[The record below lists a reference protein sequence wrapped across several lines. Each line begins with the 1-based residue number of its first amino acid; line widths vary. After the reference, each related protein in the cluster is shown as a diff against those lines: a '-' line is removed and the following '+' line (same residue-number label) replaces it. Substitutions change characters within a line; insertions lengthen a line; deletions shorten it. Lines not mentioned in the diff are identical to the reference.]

1 MSPSNLIQTLALA
14 LLGLLAGMALAGAA
28 LWPLGV
34 RDEPVLMVAAIGA
47 LAGGYVA
54 WRLAGLLPRAQ
65 GPASAAAPIFLLDTS
80 AVIDGRIADVQA
92 TGILAGQL
100 MVPDFVIA
108 ELQTLADSSDKQRRA
123 RGRRG
128 LDLLDTLR
136 KTGSNQL
143 GIRHS
148 SAADAAAGGV
158 DAQLVA
164 VARRLKARLVT
175 ADFNL
180 GKVARLEGIEVVN
193 LNDVAAA
200 LRPAM
205 LPGESLR
212 IQLVKP
218 GESAGQGVGYLE
230 DGTMVVVEGGRER
243 LQQQVNTT
251 VTSVLQTSSGRMI
264 FARLAD

>member
-1 MSPSNLIQTLALA
+1 
-14 LLGLLAGMALAGAA
+14 
-28 LWPLGV
+28 
-34 RDEPVLMVAAIGA
+34 MVAAIGA

-180 GKVARLEGIEVVN
+180 GKVARLEGIEVSSS
-193 LNDVAAA
+193 LASRQARESATWRMARWWSSKVAANGCNSRSTRR
-200 LRPAM
+200 LPACC
-205 LPGESLR
+205 
-212 IQLVKP
+212 KP
-218 GESAGQGVGYLE
+218 ARAG
-230 DGTMVVVEGGRER
+230 
-243 LQQQVNTT
+243 
-251 VTSVLQTSSGRMI
+251 
-264 FARLAD
+264 